1 MRSPTSNPISHT
13 DPVALALDALAWI
26 MSDDARAVRFLD
38 LTGLTP
44 DALRAGL
51 QDQAT
56 HRAVLG
62 FLEAYEPDLVS
73 YAEARQIDPSQ
84 IPAAARKLDA

>member
-1 MRSPTSNPISHT
+1 MPVHQPKANT
-13 DPVALALDALAWI
+13 DPAALALDALAWI
-26 MSDDARAVRFLD
+26 MSDDNRAVRFLD

-56 HRAVLG
+56 HRAVLA

-73 YAEARQIDPSQ
+73 YAKARQIDPSL
-84 IPAAARKLDA
+84 IPDSARKLEL

>member
-1 MRSPTSNPISHT
+1 MPVPHPYDKT
-13 DPVALALDALAWI
+13 DPAALALDALAWI

-56 HRAVLG
+56 HRAVLS

-73 YAEARQIDPSQ
+73 YAAARQIDPSQ
-84 IPAAARKLDA
+84 IPEAARKLDQS

>member
-1 MRSPTSNPISHT
+1 MPSPTNKTST
-13 DPVALALDALAWI
+13 DPAALALDALAWI
-26 MSDDARAVRFLD
+26 MSDDNRAVRFLD

-51 QDQAT
+51 SDQAT
-56 HRAVLG
+56 HRAVLA

-73 YAEARQIDPSQ
+73 YAEARQIDPSL
-84 IPAAARKLDA
+84 IPDAARKLDA

>member
-1 MRSPTSNPISHT
+1 MPVPQPKANT
-13 DPVALALDALAWI
+13 DPAALALDALAWI
-26 MSDDARAVRFLD
+26 MSDDQHAVRFLD

-51 QDQAT
+51 ADQAT

-62 FLEAYEPDLVS
+62 FLESYEPDLVS
-73 YAEARQIDPSQ
+73 YAEARQIDPSL
-84 IPAAARKLDA
+84 IPDAAKRLEL

>member
-1 MRSPTSNPISHT
+1 MPVTQPNANS
-13 DPVALALDALAWI
+13 DPAALALDALAWI
-26 MSDDARAVRFLD
+26 MGDDKRAVRFLD

-51 QDQAT
+51 HDPAT
-56 HRAVLG
+56 HRAVLS

-73 YAEARQIDPSQ
+73 YAEARQIDPSL
-84 IPAAARKLDA
+84 IPEAAKRLEP